1 MSRAPGGSHGILK
14 AKDNEKDPQI
24 MRSPVSKKFVFWP
37 SGGGDRASRAPPRDP
52 PLRWSYLPR
61 VSCSF
66 SGSASGPREKETAY
80 SGS

>member
-37 SGGGDRASRAPPRDP
+37 SGGGGPGFPGSSP
-52 PLRWSYLPR
+52 
-61 VSCSF
+61 
-66 SGSASGPREKETAY
+66 GSATEVVLSP
-80 SGS
+80 